1 MFSMAD
7 DCGYSS
13 QKTPLHHIHICMF
26 FHNLLLKK
34 VHGNKS
40 TKQIHK
46 DEGSVRLED
55 A

>member
-1 MFSMAD
+1 MIVDTLLRKCPFI
-7 DCGYSS
+7 
-13 QKTPLHHIHICMF
+13 IHIYMF
-26 FHNLLLKK
+26 FHSLLLKK

-40 TKQIHK
+40 TKKIHK